1 MVFAIVMFVWEKL
14 PLAVTAMIVSMAL
27 NMFGVLT
34 PAQSFAGFVNASVI
48 LFASMFVV
56 AGAFYQSGVASAWGK
71 QILRFA
77 KTERQLMVLTMLLVG
92 LIGAVMSNTAAA
104 AIFLPIVIGICA
116 TSGFSR
122 SRLLLPMAY
131 GATMSGSLTLISSP
145 GNLIAHSLLQEHGY
159 AGYAF
164 FDFGFV
170 GFPVLFIGCAF
181 FGLVGQKLIPNRG
194 DLGESDV
201 KEKDYSNVPAWKR
214 NLSIITLIVV
224 VLCMIFVDQIGI
236 ANHVVATLGALFL
249 VVTKVMTEKQAYEAI
264 EWKVI
269 FLFAGTL
276 PLATALETT
285 GAGSMFADWALGMLG
300 ADPSAFAVTTM
311 IFFTAVAL
319 TTLISNTATTA
330 LLAPISISIAHAMD
344 ADPMAAAA
352 ATVVGA
358 AMSFLTPI
366 STPPNTLVFAHGGY
380 KFTDYVKAGLPLTI
394 VTSIASVIL
403 LPIVFPFWP

>member
-1 MVFAIVMFVWEKL
+1 MVFAIAMFVWEKL
-14 PLAVTAMIVSMAL
+14 PLAVTAMIIPMAL
-27 NMFGVLT
+27 HVFGVLT

-56 AGAFYQSGVASAWGK
+56 AGAFHETGVAAIWGRA
-71 QILRFA
+71 ILKLA
-77 KTERQLMVLTMLLVG
+77 KTERQLLILSMLMVGLVG
-92 LIGAVMSNTAAA
+92 SVMSNTAAA
-104 AIFLPIVIGICA
+104 AIFLPIIIGICTA
-116 TSGFSR
+116 SGFSR

-145 GNLIAHSLLQEHGY
+145 GNLIAHSLLQEQGY

-164 FDFGFV
+164 FDLGFV
-170 GFPVLFIGCAF
+170 GFPVLFIGCIF
-181 FGLVGQKLIPNRG
+181 YGLVGQKLIP
-194 DLGESDV
+194 DYKLADSEV
-201 KEKDYSNVPAWKR
+201 KEKDYSSVPQWKR
-214 NLSIITLIVV
+214 TVSVLTLIVV

-236 ANHVVATLGALFL
+236 ANHVVSTIGAIFL
-249 VVTKVMTEKQAYEAI
+249 VVVGVMKEKEAYASI
-264 EWKVI
+264 SWPVI

-285 GAGSMFADWALGMLG
+285 GAGRMFAEWALGLLG
-300 ADPSAFAVTTM
+300 ENPTPFAATAMV
-311 IFFTAVAL
+311 FFTAVAL

-358 AMSFLTPI
+358 AMSFATPI
-366 STPPNTLVFAHGGY
+366 STPPNTIVFAHGGY
-380 KFTDYVKAGLPLTI
+380 KFTDYVKAGIPLTI

-403 LPIVFPFWP
+403 LPIVFPFW